1 MKPDQNKRR
10 KLQTRLTLL
19 CTLFA
24 LLLATFI
31 GGYGYF
37 VHTSS
42 MMERYQVYA
51 ETQLYQALSW
61 MDGDELARS
70 IATGDMTESYYNQKA
85 ALDLFLESSEI
96 SSLYVVYFPDP
107 ADFRTMNYV
116 ISATSSAILAENP
129 DFFTAI
135 NTPGVIGDAA
145 DADHDE
151 ETTRL
156 NDCLKASLT

>member
-1 MKPDQNKRR
+1 MKPDQNRRR

-19 CTLFA
+19 CTRFA
-24 LLLATFI
+24 LRLATFI

-37 VHTSS
+37 VH
-42 MMERYQVYA
+42 V
-51 ETQLYQALSW
+51 
-61 MDGDELARS
+61 
-70 IATGDMTESYYNQKA
+70 IH
-85 ALDLFLESSEI
+85 
-96 SSLYVVYFPDP
+96 FPDP
-107 ADFRTMNYV
+107 AVFRTMNYV

-135 NTPGVIGDAA
+135 NTPGVIGDAT